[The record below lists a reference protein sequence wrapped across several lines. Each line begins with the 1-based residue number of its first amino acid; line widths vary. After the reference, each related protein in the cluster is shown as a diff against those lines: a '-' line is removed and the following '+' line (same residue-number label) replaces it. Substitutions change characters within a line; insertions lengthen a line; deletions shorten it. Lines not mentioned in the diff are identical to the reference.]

1 VSSDATR
8 LATSD
13 KDLLASAS
21 RRLDVGPGALM
32 RRYYG

>member
-1 VSSDATR
+1 MHPTTPDR
-8 LATSD
+8 E
-13 KDLLASAS
+13 LLASAS